1 MATLESRAPAHP
13 RARNGL
19 AAPLVAGL
27 TALLLAVPTGCV
39 STSGIDTSAMSFSQE
54 PLVGKVVWN
63 DLSTQDL
70 DVARRFYG
78 GLFGWT
84 FEQSTAPG
92 GQPYLL
98 ARSGRIFVAGLV
110 AVNSPSKDVV
120 LSRWVPYMSVSH
132 VDTSVARATAAG
144 ATVLVSARDVNLGR
158 VAVIQDKEKA
168 VLGLARSRIGDPDDT
183 TTAPAPGRV
192 VWTELLSNDPA
203 AASQFYQTV
212 TGVTARTIER
222 HGGPYTLL
230 SERGTDRAGILKNPS
245 DDAVPVWLTY
255 FGVADPVSAAARV
268 EALGGRV
275 ILSPSPQ
282 LRDGTMAVATDPT
295 GALFALQKVGS

>member
-1 MATLESRAPAHP
+1 
-13 RARNGL
+13 
-19 AAPLVAGL
+19 
-27 TALLLAVPTGCV
+27 
-39 STSGIDTSAMSFSQE
+39 MSFSHE

-63 DLSTQDL
+63 DLVTQDL

-92 GQPYLL
+92 GKPYLL
-98 ARSGRIFVAGLV
+98 ARSGHIFVAGML

-120 LSRWVPYMSVSH
+120 LSRWLPYMSVSD
-132 VDTSVARATAAG
+132 VDASVAKATAGG

-158 VAVIQDKEKA
+158 VAVISDREGA

-183 TTAPAPGRV
+183 TTAPGPGRV
-192 VWTELLSNDPA
+192 VWTELLANDPA
-203 AASQFYQTV
+203 SASQFYQTV
-212 TGVTARTIER
+212 IGVGAHTIER

-245 DDAVPVWLTY
+245 DDAAPVWLTY
-255 FGVADPVSAAARV
+255 FGVKDPVSAAARV
-268 EALGGRV
+268 EALGGKV
-275 ILSPSPQ
+275 ILRPSPQ
-282 LRDGTMAVATDPT
+282 LRDGTMAVVTDPT
-295 GALFALQKVGS
+295 GALFALQKVSS